1 MMYISMTTTPRNPG
15 FMSENNG
22 IHQCVE
28 ALCELGCDSVR
39 NTIAALE
46 AGHPVAQVEGL
57 DAEQRRHVLAELK
70 AIMAV
75 YDRG

>member
-1 MMYISMTTTPRNPG
+1 MSDNDGIS
-15 FMSENNG
+15 
-22 IHQCVE
+22 QCVE
-28 ALCELGCDSVR
+28 ALCQLGCDSVR
-39 NTIAALE
+39 TTIAALE

-57 DAEQRRHVLAELK
+57 DAEQRQRVLAELK